1 MGNVVAM
8 TPPGQKTVTV
18 RVKRTD
24 SGKKFANR
32 FNGLQ
37 INEIREAKHYML
49 HDLEQQI
56 DAREE
61 PFSDLELA
69 KFFMSLMKAKADTAD
84 INRLIEKIAEKWPKF
99 LPKRH
104 LNAAHNFAE
113 SEWSGMKVANDK
125 AKGEANVYGTFGFTD
140 LASYAYDKISE
151 TNRVYAPVVYNH
163 GKEIVRIV
171 KNRKTGKDEMDI
183 LTPRSF
189 RPIVNAHAPFFKDE
203 GGALQSISAPM
214 DVVEELFHGDYPFA
228 ELNQIATTPV
238 FAPDGALIEMD
249 GYDEETGIYL
259 SLPSDLRIPKVPKKP
274 TQLEIDNALE
284 MLLDLFGDFP
294 FDGQNCRPGGE
305 TLEAD
310 EVPASMA
317 NMLATLL
324 TPYCRPM
331 IKGPLPLAFISKPKV
346 ATGASL
352 LAEGLY
358 RLAAGIAEPSAALPS
373 TEDERRKTIFAG
385 LRQQKPYVWFDNV
398 SGEIVSDTL
407 AAVLTA
413 TTFEGRVLGKS
424 LMATVDVNSLCVMT
438 SNNARLNAD
447 LKRRSLLIRLD
458 AKMENPK
465 ERTGFK
471 YNLAKEIEKRRGELL
486 CAALTIIQAWVTRG
500 MPEPQKAPHMAS
512 YDEWVR
518 VLGGV
523 LETAGIETFLTN
535 EDVKDSVASINEDQG
550 INDLIA
556 VWWEKAQDPK
566 QTEVCEE
573 MFVGTD
579 EGLVALCLAE
589 DIELEGVKRTRKDM
603 DLVYDAT
610 ALGKFLAQYADAY
623 FKVDGTEVRLHKAGT
638 RDRRVIWKLT
648 PKEEEERLAA

>member
-1 MGNVVAM
+1 MSNVIAM
-8 TPPGQKTVTV
+8 TPPGKKTVTV
-18 RVKRTD
+18 RVKRTE
-24 SGKKFANR
+24 SGKKFANK

-37 INEIREAKHYML
+37 I
-49 HDLEQQI
+49 DQI
-56 DAREE
+56 QDAPLLQFVQIEKQLDDREE

-69 KFFMSLMKAKADTAD
+69 KFFMSLMKAKADTAE
-84 INRLIEKIAEKWPKF
+84 INRLIEKMVEKWPKL

-104 LNAAHNFAE
+104 LQSALNFAE
-113 SEWSGMKVANDK
+113 SEWSGMGIANDK
-125 AKGEANVYGTFGFTD
+125 AKGEANVFGTFGFTD
-140 LASYAYDKISE
+140 LANYAYDKITE
-151 TNRVYAPVVYNH
+151 VNRVYTPVVYSH
-163 GKEIVRIV
+163 DKELVRIV

-183 LTPRSF
+183 LNPRSF

-203 GGALQSISAPM
+203 GGAVQSISAPM

-228 ELNQIATTPV
+228 ELNQITTTPI

-259 SLPSDLRIPKVPKKP
+259 SLPSELRIPKVPKTP
-274 TQLEIDNALE
+274 TQADIDNALE

-305 TLEAD
+305 TLESD

-317 NMLATLL
+317 NMLAALL
-324 TPYCRPM
+324 TPFCRPM
-331 IKGPLPLAFISKPKV
+331 IRGPLPLAFMSKPKV

-358 RLAAGIAEPSAALPS
+358 RIAAGASEPSAALPS
-373 TEDERRKTIFAG
+373 TEDERRKVIFAG
-385 LRQQKPYVWFDNV
+385 LRQQKPYFWFDNV
-398 SGEIVSDTL
+398 SGEIVSDAL
-407 AAVLTA
+407 AAVLTS
-413 TTFEGRVLGKS
+413 TSFEGRVLGKS
-424 LMATVDVNSLCVMT
+424 QMATVDVNSMGIMT
-438 SNNARLNAD
+438 SNNARLNED
-447 LKRRSLLIRLD
+447 LKRRSILIRLD

-465 ERTGFK
+465 ARTGFK

-486 CAALTIIQAWVTRG
+486 CAALTLIQAWVARG
-500 MPEPQKAPHMAS
+500 MPEPKKAPYMAS

-535 EDVKDSVASINEDQG
+535 EDIKESVASINEDQG

-556 VWWEKAQDPK
+556 VWWEKAQDPR
-566 QTEVCEE
+566 QREVSDE

-579 EGLVALCLAE
+579 EGLGGAVL
-589 DIELEGVKRTRKDM
+589 
-603 DLVYDAT
+603 
-610 ALGKFLAQYADAY
+610 
-623 FKVDGTEVRLHKAGT
+623 
-638 RDRRVIWKLT
+638 RRGH
-648 PKEEEERLAA
+648 RA